1 MKSTTIALDLAS
13 TTIEVAV
20 SNHPGR
26 VRERHR
32 LSRKRVL
39 PFFRKQEPAKVL
51 MEACGSAHYWARA
64 IRELGHEVQ
73 LLPPHAVRP
82 YVTRNK
88 TDRADAKGILEAFRN
103 EEILPV
109 PIKSPDQ
116 QALAAIHRLRSA
128 WITTRTARLNA
139 LRGCLREFGI
149 LIPLGAR
156 KVAPHVRL
164 ALEDAETPIPDLLR
178 PLLAHTL
185 AELEEIEQ
193 RIHLAERALVSVE
206 KTHPDV
212 ERSRSIPGVGP
223 MISTAIAAFV
233 GDLRRFP
240 SARRF
245 SSYLGITPKEN
256 STGKT
261 RRLGAIS
268 RRGDPYLRS
277 LLIQGAHSMLWRAHL
292 KKDPDRVLR
301 WALEV
306 QRRRGTNKAAVALA
320 NKMARMIWAVCTHET
335 PYRKEATAS

>member
-20 SNHPGR
+20 SNHPGH
-26 VRERHR
+26 VHERHR

-39 PFFRKQEPAKVL
+39 SFFREREPAKVL
-51 MEACGSAHYWARA
+51 MEACGSAHYWARE
-64 IRELGHEVQ
+64 IRALGHEVQ

-164 ALEDAETPIPDLLR
+164 VLEDAQTPIPELLR
-178 PLLAHTL
+178 PLLAQTL
-185 AELEEIEQ
+185 DELEEIER
-193 RIHLAERALVSVE
+193 RIHLAERISC
-206 KTHPDV
+206 
-212 ERSRSIPGVGP
+212 RSRRPTP
-223 MISTAIAAFV
+223 TWNARA
-233 GDLRRFP
+233 P
-240 SARRF
+240 SPESVR
-245 SSYLGITPKEN
+245 
-256 STGKT
+256 
-261 RRLGAIS
+261 
-268 RRGDPYLRS
+268 
-277 LLIQGAHSMLWRAHL
+277 
-292 KKDPDRVLR
+292 
-301 WALEV
+301 
-306 QRRRGTNKAAVALA
+306 
-320 NKMARMIWAVCTHET
+320 
-335 PYRKEATAS
+335 